1 MPGPSKDVSPKPPDA
16 EPAGCLSTIAR
27 VIWVMVGNFAL
38 LIFMGLIV
46 QKGTFSVLDIVF
58 WAVVATVLFIR
69 YADIKWLR
77 GIGPDLQPATMKDWA
92 KHARLLTIIAGGVW
106 VLAHALLLLLRR

>member
-1 MPGPSKDVSPKPPDA
+1 MSGPSKDVSPKPPDA

-27 VIWVMVGNFAL
+27 VIWIMVGNFAL
-38 LIFMGLIV
+38 LILMVLIV
-46 QKGTFSVLDIVF
+46 QKGTFSFLDIVF

-69 YADIKWLR
+69 YADIKWLK

-92 KHARLLTIIAGGVW
+92 SYARLLVVIAGGVW
-106 VLAHALLLLLRR
+106 VIAHALLLLLRR